1 MPYIV
6 NHIHIKS
13 KDPEKT
19 AKWFVDAFNVKIV
32 SDTVRPVGD
41 RFITT
46 TAEGGMKI
54 NISSERTN
62 EILGPA
68 DSNAHY
74 GLEHFG
80 FDSNDINADIKRL
93 VELGAELKEGP
104 KENPEVKNI
113 IAFISAPGDIRI
125 ELIQSTA

>member
-1 MPYIV
+1 
-6 NHIHIKS
+6 
-13 KDPEKT
+13 
-19 AKWFVDAFNVKIV
+19 
-32 SDTVRPVGD
+32 
-41 RFITT
+41 
-46 TAEGGMKI
+46 MKI